1 MRIESGDR
9 GDKAIDCAGSLRRSI
24 LGFLAVTATAFAA
37 CCAALAA
44 TGSVWLAVDMILWTI
59 PVIGAFAIFSLRNMQ
74 FFHRPDG
81 REVCCFEAANALTA
95 VRIFLV
101 PPVLVLLNH
110 GYIMQGAILWLIAEL
125 TDVADGFVARR
136 FRQETDFGLMI
147 DPVGDIMATISVFT
161 WLFISGRVPSW
172 LFALLVARYVQFC
185 AGLAI
190 LSLSGRLPKLHATLA
205 GKAVGVVQG
214 AIIMFLLLR
223 TALGDPGRLTSYDHI
238 LFPVLGAA
246 FLSVIVSQTAI
257 GLRAVRDHDAS

>member
-1 MRIESGDR
+1 M
-9 GDKAIDCAGSLRRSI
+9 L
-24 LGFLAVTATAFAA
+24 AA
-37 CCAALAA
+37 CGVALAL
-44 TGSVWLAVDMILWTI
+44 TGMSDLAVDLILWTV
-59 PVIGAFAIFSLRNMQ
+59 PVIGVLVIFSLRNMHL
-74 FFHRPDG
+74 FRRPDG
-81 REVCCFEAANALTA
+81 SEVCRFEAANILTA
-95 VRIFLV
+95 MRIFLV

-110 GYIMQGAILWLIAEL
+110 GYTMHGAALWLTAEL

-136 FRQETDFGLMI
+136 FRQETDFGMML

-172 LFALLVARYVQFC
+172 LFALLVARYVQFF

-190 LSLSGRLPKLHATLA
+190 LSLTGRLPKLHATIA
-205 GKAVGVVQG
+205 GKTAGVVQG

-223 TALGDPGRLTSYDHI
+223 VGLGEPPQLSSYDYI

>member
-1 MRIESGDR
+1 VTV
-9 GDKAIDCAGSLRRSI
+9 
-24 LGFLAVTATAFAA
+24 AVFAA

-44 TGSVWLAVDMILWTI
+44 TGSVWLAVDLILWTI
-59 PVIGAFAIFSLRNMQ
+59 PVIGAFAIFSLRNLQ
-74 FFHRPDG
+74 FFRRPDG
-81 REVCCFEAANALTA
+81 REVCCFETANALTA

-147 DPVGDIMATISVFT
+147 DPVGDIMATIAVFT
-161 WLFISGRVPSW
+161 WLFVGGRVPSW
-172 LFALLVARYVQFC
+172 LFALLVARYVQFF

-190 LSLSGRLPKLHATLA
+190 LALSGRLPELHATLA

-214 AIIMFLLLR
+214 AIILFLLLR
-223 TALGDPGRLTSYDHI
+223 TALGDPERLTSYDHI

-257 GLRAVRDHDAS
+257 GLRAVRNYDAS